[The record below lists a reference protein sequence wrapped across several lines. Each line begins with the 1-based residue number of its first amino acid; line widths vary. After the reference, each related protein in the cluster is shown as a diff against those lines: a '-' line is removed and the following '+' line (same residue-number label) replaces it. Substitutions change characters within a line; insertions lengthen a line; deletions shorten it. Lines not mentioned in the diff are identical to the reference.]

1 MKSINK
7 ELLYHMVAEAWHPI
21 QDYIDEI
28 EDIIEDEDDP
38 KLIEK
43 LQKVQ
48 TSISIAEAT
57 IYQILKEF

>member
-1 MKSINK
+1 
-7 ELLYHMVAEAWHPI
+7 MVAEAWHPI

-48 TSISIAEAT
+48 ISISIAEAT